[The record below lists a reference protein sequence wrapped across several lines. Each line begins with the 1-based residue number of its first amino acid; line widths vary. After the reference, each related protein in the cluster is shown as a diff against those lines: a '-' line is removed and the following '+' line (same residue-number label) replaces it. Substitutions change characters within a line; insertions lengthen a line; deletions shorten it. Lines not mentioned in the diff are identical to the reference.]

1 MTTGS
6 RHALAMVV
14 RGMSADHEGPA
25 EILGVRLKFANV
37 NERNDSMK
45 NMKNILMRL
54 WKEEEG
60 QDLLEYA
67 LLIVLVVLVAAA
79 AINPLGASIAA
90 VYTAANAC
98 ITTFTCAT

>member
-1 MTTGS
+1 MGD
-6 RHALAMVV
+6 V
-14 RGMSADHEGPA
+14 
-25 EILGVRLKFANV
+25 GVSENDFANV
-37 NERNDSMK
+37 DERNQKMK

-54 WKEEEG
+54 WREDEG

-90 VYTAANAC
+90 VFTSANTCMTGGACAAP
-98 ITTFTCAT
+98 